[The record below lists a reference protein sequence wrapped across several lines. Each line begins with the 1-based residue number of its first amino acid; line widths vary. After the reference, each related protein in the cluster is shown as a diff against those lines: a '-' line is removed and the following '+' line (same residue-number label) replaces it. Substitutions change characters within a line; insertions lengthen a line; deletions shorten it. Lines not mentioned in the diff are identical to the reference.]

1 MKKVNRYARRYALK
15 RLREKNSFDSPL
27 TISTEEAVATL
38 CLLLAIG
45 IQEYIQQKGIDKCE
59 YSLDAKT
66 KEYSP
71 SISLKLLS

>member
-15 RLREKNSFDSPL
+15 RLRQKNSFDSPL
-27 TISTEEAVATL
+27 TIPTEEAVAAL
-38 CLLLAIG
+38 CLLAIG
-45 IQEYIQQKGIDKCE
+45 IQEYMQQKGIDKCE
-59 YSLDAKT
+59 YNLNAKT

>member
-1 MKKVNRYARRYALK
+1 MKKVNRYERRAAIK
-15 RLREKNSFDSPL
+15 RLKQEKPFDTSL
-27 TISTEEAVATL
+27 TITTEETVAAL

-45 IQEYIQQKGIDKCE
+45 IQEYKQQKGIDKCE
-59 YSLDAKT
+59 YNLGAKT